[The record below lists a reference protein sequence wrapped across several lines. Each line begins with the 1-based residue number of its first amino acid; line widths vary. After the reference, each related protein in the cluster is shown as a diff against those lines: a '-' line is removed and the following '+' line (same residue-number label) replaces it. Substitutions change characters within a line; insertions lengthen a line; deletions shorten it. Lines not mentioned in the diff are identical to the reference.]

1 MASRE
6 TPVSEVMQTEVVT
19 LGRADRLD
27 LVEDIMRLG
36 RIRHLPV
43 VDEGR
48 VVGIVS
54 SRDLLAASLSKALE
68 FDRQERRTFLRS
80 VGVEEVMTPDPVCV
94 APAAT
99 LAEAAAVLV
108 HRKIGCLPVVRP
120 DRTLV
125 GLLTETDLV
134 RAAILEAEPA
144 VPAASESRALT
155 GLEDALRQEVER
167 VRRAR
172 DELRVRMHLAR
183 ADARDRWEE
192 LEHRY
197 RQLEAK
203 LEGVARQAE
212 APARDVNEALKLLVG
227 ELRDGYR
234 KIRDAVS

>member
-1 MASRE
+1 MGSRE

-19 LGRADRLD
+19 LGRTDRLD

-43 VDEGR
+43 LEEGR
-48 VVGIVS
+48 VVGILS

-80 VGVEEVMTPDPVCV
+80 VAVEEVMTPEPLCV
-94 APAAT
+94 APGAT
-99 LAEAAAVLV
+99 LAEVAAILV
-108 HRKIGCLPVVRP
+108 HRKIGGLPVVKP

-125 GLLTETDLV
+125 GLVTETDLV
-134 RAAILEAEPA
+134 RAAILDAEPA
-144 VPAASESRALT
+144 AAAPSESHPLA
-155 GLEDALRQEVER
+155 GLEDALRQEIER
-167 VRRAR
+167 VRRTR
-172 DELRVRMHLAR
+172 DELRVKMHLAR
-183 ADARDRWEE
+183 AEARDRWEA

-203 LEGVARQAE
+203 LEGRARQAE
-212 APARDVNEALKLLVG
+212 GPARDVGEALKLLAG

-234 KIRDAVS
+234 KIRDAIS

>member
-27 LVEDIMRLG
+27 LAEDIMRLG

-43 VDEGR
+43 LDEGR
-48 VVGIVS
+48 VVGLVS

-80 VGVEEVMTPDPVCV
+80 VAVEEVMTPEPLCV
-94 APAAT
+94 APGAT

-108 HRKIGCLPVVRP
+108 HRKIGCLPVVKP

-125 GLLTETDLV
+125 GLVTETDLV
-134 RAAILEAEPA
+134 RAVILEAEPA
-144 VPAASESRALT
+144 EPAASESGPLS
-155 GLEDALRQEVER
+155 GLEDALRQEIER
-167 VRRAR
+167 VRRTR
-172 DELRVRMHLAR
+172 DELRVKLHLAR
-183 ADARDRWEE
+183 ADARDRFEA

-197 RQLEAK
+197 RQLEAR
-203 LEGVARQAE
+203 LEAAARQAD
-212 APARDVNEALKLLVG
+212 APARDVREALELLAG

-234 KIRDAVS
+234 KIRDAIS